1 MKTPCYTTK
10 TGLRIGCAYQPPLRP
25 LSYEE
30 ARIQSVLLGKRKRD
44 LSLGA
49 TVWICLGLIV
59 AIVWIA
65 KP

>member
-10 TGLRIGCAYQPPLRP
+10 TGLRIGCAYQPPLRS